1 VFRHLTGM
9 TTNGPLAELVSLP
22 QPRHVNWDKVLGLV
36 VVLVV
41 AVLGWLAEGFAV
53 YCLLR

>member
-9 TTNGPLAELVSLP
+9 STNGPLAELVSLP

-53 YCLLR
+53 YRLLR